1 MSTPNIVTCPVCDS
15 YNVEGDDWSTGVRD
29 GVSHAWVPMTCIEC
43 GATWT
48 DHYEWVGRQDI
59 TR

>member
-1 MSTPNIVTCPVCDS
+1 MTAPYVDTCPVCDS
-15 YNVEGDDWSTGVRD
+15 YNVEGDDWNTGTKAEAR
-29 GVSHAWVPMTCIEC
+29 HAWVPMTCIEC